1 MGVEYASIS
10 EVAVMLR
17 NRTTTAVKLTKHMLD
32 RIAETHKELN
42 AYITVTSD
50 LALEQAQQADLELSE
65 GLDRGP
71 LHGIPVAVKD
81 LIDTQGVLTT
91 GGSKHYET
99 RVPDKDAIV
108 ISRLKEAGAVLLGKT
123 GLHELAFG
131 STSINPFFGA
141 ISNPWNLEY
150 HPGGSSGGSAA
161 AVAAGLAY
169 AALGTDT
176 GCSVRQPAQCC
187 GIVGYKPTFNLV
199 SKAGVMPLVSSMD
212 HVGPITRSVRDT
224 ALVLQTIAGPDDSNS
239 LTYSETAEDLLE
251 NLDTP
256 IDGMVVAIPRDYF
269 FEGGD
274 KEVIEIVEK
283 SLDVFCD
290 LGVRVQEVSF
300 PDCHIAYEAANAIF
314 SEIVDANGKAL
325 KMNPSGFSDEFISRY
340 ESVARY
346 RGKAYDS
353 AQKYRQDFKDQVE
366 AVMNDCD
373 VLAMPTSTVVAAPIT
388 KQPPSHVKERRKNA
402 CIFNFTGQPS
412 ISIPCGFTGAGLPV
426 GLMLSGGLM
435 KDSTVLRIAQAFE
448 NSSSWRTYLP
458 PAFSQQ

>member
-1 MGVEYASIS
+1 
-10 EVAVMLR
+10 
-17 NRTTTAVKLTKHMLD
+17 
-32 RIAETHKELN
+32 
-42 AYITVTSD
+42 
-50 LALEQAQQADLELSE
+50 
-65 GLDRGP
+65 
-71 LHGIPVAVKD
+71 
-81 LIDTQGVLTT
+81 
-91 GGSKHYET
+91 
-99 RVPDKDAIV
+99 
-108 ISRLKEAGAVLLGKT
+108 
-123 GLHELAFG
+123 
-131 STSINPFFGA
+131 
-141 ISNPWNLEY
+141 
-150 HPGGSSGGSAA
+150 
-161 AVAAGLAY
+161 
-169 AALGTDT
+169 
-176 GCSVRQPAQCC
+176 
-187 GIVGYKPTFNLV
+187 
-199 SKAGVMPLVSSMD
+199 MPLVSSMD